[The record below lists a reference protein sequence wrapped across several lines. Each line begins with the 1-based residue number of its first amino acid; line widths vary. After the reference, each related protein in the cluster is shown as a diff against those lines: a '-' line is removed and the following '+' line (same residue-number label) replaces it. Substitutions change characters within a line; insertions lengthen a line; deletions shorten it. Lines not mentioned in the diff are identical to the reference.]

1 LCLDGVRA
9 FRKAKTIKVRGYPY
23 CLVMNEM
30 NFEEDEA
37 LDPNSP
43 YLISPNDEDIPL
55 TSLSIRGA
63 TADPLRDYLRQIS
76 TLPEIQP
83 GQDLELA
90 SQVEAGVLAKAEL
103 MSDRANIDDEY
114 RRDLSQIVKLGQQA
128 RTRLIEGNMGLVVKT
143 AKRNAGQGLPIL
155 DLIQEGTIG
164 LVHAIEKFDYRQ
176 GSSFAGFAWYSIQ
189 QSMVRAV
196 MDQAH
201 AIRIP
206 VHMGESIK
214 KMQRLRLE
222 MLMELEREPS
232 EKELAAR
239 MGLSVM
245 KVREMKSYMLDPIP
259 LDTPLDE
266 DGTALGEV
274 LADSDDDLILGLV
287 ISKGMREA
295 IERALWGL
303 TDREAAV
310 IKKRF
315 GLGGEPPKTLEEIG
329 EMFGLTRERIRQI
342 EAKAMSKLQEPEL
355 AIQVRIFL
363 DSD

>member
-1 LCLDGVRA
+1 
-9 FRKAKTIKVRGYPY
+9 
-23 CLVMNEM
+23 MNEM
-30 NFEEDEA
+30 IYEEDES
-37 LDPNSP
+37 LEPNSP
-43 YLISPNDEDIPL
+43 YVIDLKDDDIPV
-55 TSLSIRGA
+55 TSISILGA

-76 TLPEIQP
+76 NLPQIEL

-90 SQVEAGVLAKAEL
+90 RQVEAGVLAEAEL
-103 MSDRANIDDEY
+103 LSDRAKLDDEY
-114 RRDLSQIVKLGQQA
+114 RGDLSQIAKLGQQA

-176 GSSFAGFAWYSIQ
+176 GSPFAGFAWYSIQ
-189 QSMVRAV
+189 QSMGRAV

-201 AIRIP
+201 TIRIP

-214 KMQRLRLE
+214 KMQRLNLE

-232 EKELAAR
+232 DKELAAR
-239 MGLSVM
+239 MGLSAK

-274 LADSDDDLILGLV
+274 LADSDDDLILELV
-287 ISKGMREA
+287 ISTGLREA

-355 AIQVRIFL
+355 AIQVRNFL
-363 DSD
+363 ESD

>member
-1 LCLDGVRA
+1 
-9 FRKAKTIKVRGYPY
+9 
-23 CLVMNEM
+23 M

-55 TSLSIRGA
+55 TSLFILGA

-76 TLPEIQP
+76 TLPEIEL

-90 SQVEAGVLAKAEL
+90 RQVETGVLAEAEL
-103 MSDRANIDDEY
+103 LSDRAKRDDEY
-114 RRDLSQIVKLGQQA
+114 RRDLSQIAKLGQQS
-128 RTRLIEGNMGLVVKT
+128 RRRLIEGNMGLVVKT

-176 GSSFAGFAWYSIQ
+176 GSAFAGFAWYSIQ
-189 QSMVRAV
+189 QSMGRAV

-201 AIRIP
+201 TIRIP

-232 EKELAAR
+232 YKELAAR
-239 MGLSVM
+239 MGLSVK
-245 KVREMKSYMLDPIP
+245 KVREMKTYMLDPIP

-274 LADSDDDLILGLV
+274 LADSDDDLILELA
-287 ISKGMREA
+287 ISKGLREA
-295 IERALWGL
+295 LERALCGL
-303 TDREAAV
+303 TPREAFV
-310 IKKRF
+310 IKQRF

-329 EMFGLTRERIRQI
+329 EMCGLTRERIRQI

-355 AIQVRIFL
+355 AVQVRNFL
-363 DSD
+363 END

>member
-1 LCLDGVRA
+1 MSEL
-9 FRKAKTIKVRGYPY
+9 I
-23 CLVMNEM
+23 
-30 NFEEDEA
+30 FEDDES
-37 LDPNSP
+37 LEPNSP
-43 YLISPNDEDIPL
+43 YVIDLKHDDIPV
-55 TSLSIRGA
+55 TSISILGA

-76 TLPEIQP
+76 TLPQIEL
-83 GQDLELA
+83 GQDLKLA
-90 SQVEAGVLAKAEL
+90 KQVEAGVLAEAEL
-103 MSDRANIDDEY
+103 LSDKAKLDDEY
-114 RRDLSQIVKLGQQA
+114 RRDLSQIAKLGQQA

-164 LVHAIEKFDYRQ
+164 LVHAIEKFDYRH
-176 GSSFAGFAWYSIQ
+176 GSPFAGFAWYSIQ
-189 QSMVRAV
+189 QAMGRAV
-196 MDQAH
+196 MDQSH
-201 AIRIP
+201 TIRIP

-232 EKELAAR
+232 DKELATR
-239 MGLSVM
+239 MRLSVK

-266 DGTALGEV
+266 TGTALGDVLAGADEDEV
-274 LADSDDDLILGLV
+274 LDIV
-287 ISKGMREA
+287 ISRRMHEA
-295 IERALWGL
+295 LERVLAWL

-355 AIQVRIFL
+355 ATQVRNFL
-363 DSD
+363 ESD

>member
-1 LCLDGVRA
+1 
-9 FRKAKTIKVRGYPY
+9 
-23 CLVMNEM
+23 MNEM
-30 NFEEDEA
+30 SFEEDES
-37 LDPNSP
+37 LEPNSP
-43 YLISPNDEDIPL
+43 YVIDLKDDDIPV
-55 TSLSIRGA
+55 TSISILGA

-76 TLPEIQP
+76 TLPQIEL

-90 SQVEAGVLAKAEL
+90 KQVEAGVLADAEL
-103 MSDRANIDDEY
+103 LSDRAKLDDEY
-114 RRDLSQIVKLGQQA
+114 RRDLSQIAKLGQQA

-176 GSSFAGFAWYSIQ
+176 GSPFAGFAWYSIQ
-189 QSMVRAV
+189 QSMGRAV

-201 AIRIP
+201 TIRIP

-232 EKELAAR
+232 DKELAAR
-239 MGLSVM
+239 MGLSVK

-266 DGTALGEV
+266 NGTALGEV
-274 LADSDDDLILGLV
+274 LADSDDDLILELV
-287 ISKGMREA
+287 ISTGLREA

-303 TDREAAV
+303 TEREAAV

-355 AIQVRIFL
+355 AIQVRNFL
-363 DSD
+363 ESD